1 MLMAEYMNFSLSCFP
16 EDPLLACAEL
26 VGWTL
31 NRMWGDSVMAGGTME
46 HIVEETILV

>member
-1 MLMAEYMNFSLSCFP
+1 MAEYMNFSLSCFP

-31 NRMWGDSVMAGGTME
+31 NRMWVSVMAWGTME